1 MPRVPVGPPGRA
13 GAGRAVV
20 KAWGVISRTFQ
31 GGLLCAVLLLA
42 ACRDPAPPPP
52 PAAQVDRYVVRGEIA
67 RLPARPGD
75 ELSVRHEAIPTFKD
89 RSGAVV
95 GMDAMVMGFAV
106 RRELPLAGLSVGDKV
121 RMTFAVD
128 WAQPSLTVEK
138 LEPLPADTL
147 LQFGKAAARGP

>member
-1 MPRVPVGPPGRA
+1 MTATVFTR
-13 GAGRAVV
+13 
-20 KAWGVISRTFQ
+20 
-31 GGLLCAVLLLA
+31 GLVCAALLA
-42 ACRDPAPPPP
+42 ACRDPAPAP
-52 PAAQVDRYVVRGEIA
+52 PAAADRYRVRGEIA

-89 RSGAVV
+89 RSGATV

-106 RRELPLAGLSVGDKV
+106 AKGLPVAGLAVGDKV
-121 RMTFAVD
+121 KMTFAVN

-147 LQFGKAAARGP
+147 LQFGRAGSRGP